1 MQILTTEQIRE
12 ADAYTI
18 KNEPVSSADL
28 MERAARALAGWF
40 TDNFSS
46 EINLKIFAG
55 PGNNGG
61 DGLALGRLLTEK
73 GFTPLIYLLTSRSGY
88 SSDTSV
94 NLERLRA
101 MNIEP
106 LIIASAD
113 DFPQAGPDDIIV
125 DALFGTGL
133 NRPLTGM
140 PADLICHLNN
150 SGAKIVAVDIPSGL
164 FGDDNRNNP
173 GKSIIKAEHTLSFQ
187 FPKLAFMFA
196 ENDKYAGRWEVLPI
210 GLHREFTDGLNTPWH
225 FADKDLVRPML
236 KTRSRFSHKGSFG
249 HCLLISG
256 SYGKMGAAVLA
267 AASCLRSGAGLV
279 TVHVPVKG
287 CDIVQASIPEAMV
300 SIDESDICF
309 TSVPNLDQYDAI
321 AAGPATGTRPP
332 SEKAIHD
339 LLQSVRVP
347 LVLDADAINIISMNK
362 EWTSLIPQNSILTP
376 HPGEFDR
383 LSGQHKNSHDR
394 LISQMEMAKHHKLVI
409 VFKGACTSVATPEGL
424 CFFNGSGNP
433 GMATAGS
440 GDVLTGIL
448 LSLLGQG
455 YEPADAAI
463 AGTYIHGLAGDIAS
477 SAYSGEAMIAG
488 DITISL
494 GKAFKQLNP

>member
-1 MQILTTEQIRE
+1 MKILTTYQIRE

-18 KNEPVSSADL
+18 KNEPVSSVDL
-28 MERAARALAGWF
+28 MERAARAIAGWF
-40 TDNFSS
+40 TDNFSF
-46 EINLKIFAG
+46 EIKLRIVAG

-73 GFTPLIYLLTSRSGY
+73 GFRPRIYLLTSGTGY
-88 SSDTSV
+88 SSDTSI

-101 MNIEP
+101 MNIDP
-106 LIIASAD
+106 HVIASAD
-113 DFPQAGPDDIIV
+113 DFPKAGPDDIIV

-133 NRPLTGM
+133 NRPLTGV
-140 PADLICHLNN
+140 AAELINHLNN

-164 FGDDNRNNP
+164 FGDDNRNNQ
-173 GKSIIKAEHTLSFQ
+173 GKSVIKAWHTLSFQ

-196 ENDKYAGRWEVLPI
+196 ENDKYTGKWEVLPI
-210 GLHREFTDGLNTPWH
+210 GLHREFTDGLDTPWH
-225 FADKDLVRPML
+225 FTDRDLAGPML
-236 KTRSRFSHKGSFG
+236 KKRSRFAHKGNFG

-267 AASCLRSGAGLV
+267 ASSCLRSGAGLV

-287 CDIVQASIPEAMV
+287 CETVQTSIPEAMV

-309 TSVPNLDQYDAI
+309 TSVPDLDQYDAI
-321 AAGPATGTRPP
+321 AAGPATGTSTP
-332 SEKAIHD
+332 SKKAIYN
-339 LLQSVRVP
+339 LLSEVRVP
-347 LVLDADAINIISMNK
+347 LVLDADALNIISMNR
-362 EWTSLIPQNSILTP
+362 EWIALIPKNSIITP

-394 LISQMEMAKHHKLVI
+394 LISQMEMAKQHKIVI
-409 VFKGACTSVATPEGL
+409 VLKGACTSVVTPEGY
-424 CFFNGSGNP
+424 CYFNGSGNP

-455 YEPADAAI
+455 YEPSEAAI
-463 AGTYIHGLAGDIAS
+463 AGTYLHGLAGDFAS
-477 SAYSGEAMIAG
+477 LDYSAEAMIAG
-488 DITISL
+488 DIITSL